1 MLKPLYISIAVAA
14 CLAIYITINNTQNA
28 LSLDEIAITSIE
40 EYMFE
45 NLSAFSF
52 DQITIQFPEENIVDM
67 EESALYD
74 DQQLETYLLDHLNT
88 NILIQQ

>member
-1 MLKPLYISIAVAA
+1 MEVRL
-14 CLAIYITINNTQNA
+14 
-28 LSLDEIAITSIE
+28 TSIE
-40 EYMFE
+40 EHMFE
-45 NLSAFSF
+45 NLSAFSIE
-52 DQITIQFPEENIVDM
+52 QITIQFPEENIVDM

>member
-1 MLKPLYISIAVAA
+1 MI
-14 CLAIYITINNTQNA
+14 
-28 LSLDEIAITSIE
+28 
-40 EYMFE
+40 E

-88 NILIQQ
+88 NISVREKSQKTRHKGNLLNKTKKRHFPVG

>member
-1 MLKPLYISIAVAA
+1 
-14 CLAIYITINNTQNA
+14 
-28 LSLDEIAITSIE
+28 
-40 EYMFE
+40 MFE